1 MAKKKEENVQAVENE
16 EMKVK
21 FQEKLKELLVLGK
34 KKKNILMNSQR
45 RFRTKRKKTF

>member
-21 FQEKLKELLVLGK
+21 FQEKLKDILCRDLGFLK
-34 KKKNILMNSQR
+34 R
-45 RFRTKRKKTF
+45 RQEFK